1 MKLSKS
7 VLVVTIASVFVLA
20 LGAFAPTSA
29 QAKSKPVCDNSIV
42 DIALAVNA
50 ESGEFSTLVA
60 AVVAADLV
68 APLDKCGKNMTVFA
82 PTDAA
87 FAKLGLNADNIG
99 TAFDKK
105 TLAGILQ
112 YHIAIREFFSGD
124 VVAKESIRMWKGG
137 KVGVDVTDAGVFLT
151 SQNDPA
157 QIVGLD
163 IDASNG
169 VIHIIDTVL
178 LP

>member
-1 MKLSKS
+1 MKANKS
-7 VLVVTIASVFVLA
+7 VLVITLVSIFALA
-20 LGAFAPTSA
+20 LAAFIPTNA
-29 QAKSKPVCDNSIV
+29 QAKSKRVCDNSIV
-42 DIALAVNA
+42 EIAVAANSQ
-50 ESGEFSTLVA
+50 SGEFSTLVA

-68 APLDKCGKNMTVFA
+68 RPLDKCNKNMTVFA

-99 TAFDKK
+99 TAFDQK
-105 TLAGILQ
+105 TLAHILQ
-112 YHIAIREFFSGD
+112 YHIAIGEYFSDD
-124 VVAKESIRMWKGG
+124 VVQKESLRMWKGG

>member
-7 VLVVTIASVFVLA
+7 VLVVTLVSVLVLA
-20 LGAFAPTSA
+20 LAAFAPTGA
-29 QAKSKPVCDNSIV
+29 QAKSKRVCDNSVV

-50 ESGEFSTLVA
+50 QSGEFSTLVA
-60 AVVAADLV
+60 AAVATNLV
-68 APLDKCGKNMTVFA
+68 KPLDNCGKNMTVFA

-87 FAKLGLNADNIG
+87 FAKLGLNADNIAS
-99 TAFDKK
+99 AFDKK
-105 TLAGILQ
+105 TLSSILQ
-112 YHIAIREFFSGD
+112 YHLATREYFSTD
-124 VVAKESIRMWKGG
+124 VVQKDSIRMWKGG
-137 KVGVDVTDAGVFLT
+137 TVGVDVTDAGVFLL
-151 SQNDPA
+151 SKNDPA
-157 QIVGLD
+157 QIIGLD